1 MPKSKRWLDNLD
13 AYERASREWRKDAK
27 RYVDRYR
34 LERSNVQ
41 GQSSSTRRPTFNLL
55 WSTVQT
61 VKPTLFSRTPEII
74 AERRHRDKDPIGRI
88 ASEVLQRA
96 ANEETERNGFKD
108 AMEAVVLD
116 VLLVARGVPWVRFEA
131 DELAEVEV
139 SPDPVSGMPMTDDG
153 MPAPLEEVTEKNGR
167 FMWKREGM
175 TNERTVIDYVHWD
188 DFAHSPERN
197 WADVMRRGWVG
208 RRISLTKRE
217 GKERFGPM
225 FDKVPMTMASRTSE
239 TMTQRERDG
248 SKNKYGAVWEIWDA
262 VSKKRIFVAKGYQ
275 DTLEETDDPYGLEN
289 FFPCPRPAYATL
301 TNEDLFP
308 IPDYKQILEPGRRA

>member
-1 MPKSKRWLDNLD
+1 MPKSKRWLDNLA

-34 LERSNVQ
+34 LERSNIQ
-41 GQSSSTRRPTFNLL
+41 GQSSGSRRPTFNLL

-108 AMEAVVLD
+108 SMEAVVLD

-139 SPDPVSGMPMTDDG
+139 RPDPVSGLPMTEDG

-197 WADVMRRGWVG
+197 WADVMRRGAPP
-208 RRISLTKRE
+208 TE
-217 GKERFGPM
+217 
-225 FDKVPMTMASRTSE
+225 
-239 TMTQRERDG
+239 
-248 SKNKYGAVWEIWDA
+248 
-262 VSKKRIFVAKGYQ
+262 
-275 DTLEETDDPYGLEN
+275 
-289 FFPCPRPAYATL
+289 L
-301 TNEDLFP
+301 TN
-308 IPDYKQILEPGRRA
+308 RRRSST